1 MTSQLGDFCSTAVLQ
16 PLLLGISS
24 SKEIV
29 NVSPKSFFGMER
41 KKLLNLTTNRR
52 LEVDKLKATQTF
64 QTCLHVA
71 ASDSVFQATDTTLN
85 SGAMTFCSCVLL
97 PTGASRLCSSP
108 VKH

>member
-64 QTCLHVA
+64 QTCLHVG
-71 ASDSVFQATDTTLN
+71 ASDSGNRHSSQQWCHDILSMCAIAHWCFE
-85 SGAMTFCSCVLL
+85 AMLRPS
-97 PTGASRLCSSP
+97 
-108 VKH
+108 